1 MKRKL
6 IKGVLTFTLLLAM
19 LVTMANPVSIYA
31 EELATDDEQTEAN
44 DTADDNQDFDGEQKE
59 PQESEGTTG
68 TEKAG
73 DGQYDTTKPVIE
85 KVEFPQQGT
94 TVKADETIRLY
105 VYAYDT
111 GTEEGKLYAHL

>member
-31 EELATDDEQTEAN
+31 EEPAVDDKKTEAGDN
-44 DTADDNQDFDGEQKE
+44 AETNQDLNEEKVT
-59 PQESEGTTG
+59 QESEEAIE

-73 DGQYDTTKPVIE
+73 NRQYDITKPVIE
-85 KVEFPQQGT
+85 KVEFPQRGYNC
-94 TVKADETIRLY
+94 KGR
-105 VYAYDT
+105 
-111 GTEEGKLYAHL
+111 

>member
-31 EELATDDEQTEAN
+31 EEPVVDDKKTEAG
-44 DTADDNQDFDGEQKE
+44 DTTETNQDLDEEKE
-59 PQESEGTTG
+59 TQESGGTTG

-73 DGQYDTTKPVIE
+73 NGQ
-85 KVEFPQQGT
+85 
-94 TVKADETIRLY
+94 RSCCCCN
-105 VYAYDT
+105 
-111 GTEEGKLYAHL
+111 